1 MRIPYDSIGWRFKV
15 GYVADELFLPFNR
28 EADAQE
34 TKRLQHVKYS
44 VNDEANESSSKSKPA
59 NGAVNYIFHEC

>member
-15 GYVADELFLPFNR
+15 EYAAHELFLPCNR
-28 EADAQE
+28 KADAQE

-44 VNDEANESSSKSKPA
+44 VDDEANESSGKSKPA
-59 NGAVNYIFHEC
+59 NGAVNYVFHER